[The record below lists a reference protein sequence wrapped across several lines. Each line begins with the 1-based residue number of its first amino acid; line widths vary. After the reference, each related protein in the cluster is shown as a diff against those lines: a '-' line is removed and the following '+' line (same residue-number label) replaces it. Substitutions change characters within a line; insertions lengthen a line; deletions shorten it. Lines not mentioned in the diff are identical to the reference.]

1 MNEHCVYIIS
11 PFCHKLLLGTPPQQ
25 LYKFP
30 VPYYLIITV
39 SYKYVHMD
47 INF

>member
-1 MNEHCVYIIS
+1 MNTVFILFPLSVVNFSWEQ
-11 PFCHKLLLGTPPQQ
+11 PPQQ